1 VPDVRGGRP
10 GGREIGD
17 PLADVDGQDVGHL
30 HLLEPRDDLAVQDVA
45 VALARRRLQHVMRE
59 PLLVDVGGERQPAR
73 GRIAG
78 TSGANSASACCQ
90 ARLACLR
97 VGEGASMPDAPARI
111 AVDRRVLRAPALSRP
126 LAAEPH
132 RAPP

>member
-10 GGREIGD
+10 GGREFGD

-59 PLLVDVGGERQPAR
+59 PLLA
-73 GRIAG
+73 
-78 TSGANSASACCQ
+78 T
-90 ARLACLR
+90 
-97 VGEGASMPDAPARI
+97 
-111 AVDRRVLRAPALSRP
+111 
-126 LAAEPH
+126 
-132 RAPP
+132 